1 LANEM
6 MNDKLQL
13 QARLT
18 QFDGCHERRH
28 ECHALA
34 CSGAN
39 GGWILISADVCAFAS
54 PLAKQVRAD
63 IASRTGLRFESVML
77 SATHTHSGPLF
88 IFQLAFHLNPPVHSK
103 PAKGQFSIDVRYESV
118 NS

>member
-34 CSGAN
+34 CSGATE
-39 GGWILISADVCAFAS
+39 LTSAFADVN
-54 PLAKQVRAD
+54 L
-63 IASRTGLRFESVML
+63 
-77 SATHTHSGPLF
+77 
-88 IFQLAFHLNPPVHSK
+88 
-103 PAKGQFSIDVRYESV
+103 
-118 NS
+118 